1 LYPPLWDIIMVRP
14 LGESGTKFDR
24 FRGIDNIS
32 DITELMTRN
41 GVYLTEGWNIDID
54 DDFQIR
60 SAGGFERIIPGESH
74 SLWGV
79 QDFGLFINNG
89 QLKRLNKDKTIDFL
103 LDVDPNLEMDYTWV
117 PGAKA
122 VFYTNNQIIGFYY
135 NGKCYSFPI
144 TVEPYKVILPPGHL
158 LEYFNSRLYV
168 ASDEIIR
175 FSDVSALYQFDKRM
189 AVIPMPGKITMM
201 KSVKD
206 GMYVSIL
213 KDGTYFFQ
221 GKDVLD
227 FTADKFTDAVAFL
240 YSAIRV
246 EGDELT
252 QGKGVGN
259 IVIWASAQGMFIG
272 YPGGEV
278 RNVSWNH
285 YLPDDVA
292 KVAAIYRTDLDYSQ
306 YIATYTLEGEQEINV
321 KIPTPRVESIGES
334 NL

>member
-1 LYPPLWDIIMVRP
+1 MVRS

-24 FRGIDNIS
+24 FKGIDNIS
-32 DITELMTRN
+32 DITELITRS

-54 DDFQIR
+54 NDFQIR
-60 SAGGFERIIPGESH
+60 SAGGFEKIIDGGAH

-79 QDFGLFINNG
+79 RNFGLFIKDG
-89 QLKRLNKDKTIDFL
+89 QLRRLNKDRTISDPL
-103 LDVDPNLEMDYTWV
+103 LMVSDLKMEYVWV
-117 PGAKA
+117 AGAKT

-135 NGKCYSFPI
+135 RGICYTFPLV
-144 TVEPYKVILPPGHL
+144 TEPYKQVLPAGHL

-175 FSDVSALYQFDKRM
+175 FSDVTVLHQFDTRT

-201 KSVKD
+201 KAVKD
-206 GMYVSIL
+206 GMYVSVL
-213 KDGTYFFQ
+213 GDGTYFFP
-221 GKDVLD
+221 GKDALD
-227 FTADKFTDAVAFL
+227 FTAEKFTDAVASL
-240 YSAIRV
+240 YSGILV

-252 QGKGVGN
+252 QGKGIGN
-259 IVIWASAQGMFIG
+259 IVIWSSAQGMFIG

-292 KVAAIYRTDLDYSQ
+292 EVAAIYRSDLDYSQ
-306 YIATYTLEGEQEINV
+306 YIATYTLEGENEIEI
-321 KIPTPRVESIGES
+321 KMSTPRVESIGES